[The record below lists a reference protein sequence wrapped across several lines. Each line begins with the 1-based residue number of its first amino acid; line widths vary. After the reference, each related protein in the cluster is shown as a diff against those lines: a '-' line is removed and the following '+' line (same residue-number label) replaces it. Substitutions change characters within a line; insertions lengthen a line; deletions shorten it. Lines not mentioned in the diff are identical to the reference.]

1 MCISKVKK
9 IVVLSLFSVVF
20 IVGGIVG
27 CSNKKESKSSDNSTS
42 EFFNNTFFDK
52 ELDTN
57 KLNEA
62 EITDVLKIKE
72 KIRLYKMVTYYTPDN
87 IESNNKNEYIP

>member
-72 KIRLYKMVTYYTPDN
+72 KIMEVLKCHIN
-87 IESNNKNEYIP
+87 IKIFSHL